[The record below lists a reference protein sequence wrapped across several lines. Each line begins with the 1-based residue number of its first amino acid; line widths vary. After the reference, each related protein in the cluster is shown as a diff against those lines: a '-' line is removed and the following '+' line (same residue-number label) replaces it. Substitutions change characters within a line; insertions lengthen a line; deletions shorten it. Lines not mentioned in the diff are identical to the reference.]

1 METTIGSRIRER
13 RKALGLSVAE
23 LVGRAKLSESL
34 LEKLEQGRRGDGTTA
49 TTAFAL
55 ADALACDV
63 RWLVSGEGAVT
74 PGADPLDPSLDEGR
88 PSLVA

>member
-23 LVGRAKLSESL
+23 LAGRAKLSESL

-49 TTAFAL
+49 AHAWKQAAL
-55 ADALACDV
+55 Q
-63 RWLVSGEGAVT
+63 
-74 PGADPLDPSLDEGR
+74 
-88 PSLVA
+88 